1 MVEIVMT
8 KALSI
13 LGSTGSI
20 GVNTLEVVRQFADR
34 FRIVGLAAGRNIE
47 LLSEQIREFQPE
59 TVAVLDEALADRLQ
73 RMLAHSP
80 QRPRILFGSEGYRT
94 IATLSEVD
102 MVVAAMVGA
111 AGLVP
116 TVAAIEAGKHIAL
129 ANKETLVIG
138 GAVVIPLV
146 ERQGVHL
153 LPVDSEHS
161 AIFQALQG
169 NQRRSLRRILLTAS
183 GGPFFRKSRQELADV
198 TPEAALRHPNW
209 SMGRKITI
217 DSATLMNKGLE
228 VIEARWLFD
237 VDVSQIAVHIH
248 PESIVHSMV
257 EYVDGSVIAQL
268 GIPDMKTPIAYALS
282 YPERLPL
289 QLPALD
295 LFQLQNLSFYP
306 PDDGKFPCLRLAYDA
321 CRLGS
326 TLPAVLNAANE
337 IAVDAFLERRIGF
350 LDVPRLIEGTM
361 ERHSVADQ
369 ATLANILEADRW
381 AREESQRMIQDGL
394 RRT

>member
-1 MVEIVMT
+1 MGCKV
-8 KALSI
+8 LSI

-20 GVNTLEVVRQFADR
+20 GVNTLEVVRQFPDR
-34 FRIVGLAAGRNIE
+34 FCVAALAAGRNIA
-47 LLSEQIREFQPE
+47 LLLDQIREFQPRA
-59 TVAVLDEALADRLQ
+59 VAVLD
-73 RMLAHSP
+73 LAHATKLRRKLDTIP
-80 QRPRILFGSEGYRT
+80 HRPEILFGPDGYQVV
-94 IATLSEVD
+94 ATLPEVN

-138 GAVVIPLV
+138 GAVVVPLT
-146 ERQGVHL
+146 ERRGVRL

-169 NQRRSLRRILLTAS
+169 NQRQSLRRILLTAS
-183 GGPFFRKSRQELADV
+183 GGPFFRKTMEELTAV
-198 TPEAALRHPNW
+198 TPQAALRHPNW
-209 SMGRKITI
+209 SMGKKITI

-228 VIEARWLFD
+228 VIEARWLFNVA
-237 VDVSQIAVHIH
+237 VDQIAVHIH

-268 GIPDMKTPIAYALS
+268 GIPDMKTPIAYALA

-289 QLPALD
+289 RQPALD

-306 PDDGKFPCLRLAYDA
+306 PDETKFPCLRLAYQA
-321 CRLGS
+321 CREGS
-326 TLPAVLNAANE
+326 TMPAVLNAANE
-337 IAVDAFLERRIGF
+337 IAVQAFLDKRIAF
-350 LDVPRLIEGTM
+350 LDIPRLIEGTM
-361 ERHSVADQ
+361 SRHTTAGEV
-369 ATLANILEADRW
+369 TLQSILEADHW
-381 AREESQRMIQDGL
+381 AREEGEHMIQNGL